1 MSSIHFLTGG
11 SRSGKSTKAL
21 ELTQTYERKAFIATA
36 QAFDDEMRERI
47 KKHQEERGNEYQ
59 NFEAPLKLA
68 EAITE
73 ASKVADVIVVDCLT
87 VWLGNLMYYN
97 EKLYPHYPE
106 IEEYYKALESCPK
119 KLVIVS
125 NELGMGLI
133 PETSLGRKFRDLA
146 GRINQETAKRATEV
160 TFVVSGLPLKLK

>member
-1 MSSIHFLTGG
+1 MKSIHFLTGG

-21 ELTQTYERKAFIATA
+21 ELTHGFKSKAFIATA

-47 KKHQEERGNEYQ
+47 KKHQEERGSEFI
-59 NFEAPLKLA
+59 NFEAPLDLA
-68 EAITE
+68 QAIQD
-73 ASKVADVIVVDCLT
+73 ASQVAEVIVIDCLT

-97 EKLYPHYPE
+97 EKIYPHYPE
-106 IEEYYKALESCPK
+106 VETFYQVLENCSKP
-119 KLVIVS
+119 LIIVS

-160 TFVVSGLPLKLK
+160 SFVVSGLPIKLK